1 MTVEHRLLPETPYR
15 SLDDYVAAG
24 GGSGLEALDRM
35 GATAA
40 IAEIRA
46 SGLRGRG
53 GAGFPTAIKLGGVA
67 SAVADRKFV
76 VANVSEGE
84 PGTFKDRWM
93 LQNNPYSLLEGI
105 TIAGMA
111 VGAEQVFIGIKHKHH
126 AAIDAL
132 ERAAVEMVDTGMIGQ
147 VQITIVR
154 GPDVYLFGEEKGM
167 LEVIEG
173 REAKPRLYPPYMNG
187 LFEAQGSP
195 LNPTSVNNAETLS
208 HLPNILARGAD
219 WFRSVGT
226 EQSSGTMIFALGGD
240 TTVNT
245 VVELALGT
253 PMREL
258 VEVHAGGT
266 LSGRPIKM
274 ITNGVSNRPIRAEHL
289 DIPLSYEGL
298 QSIGSGLGSAGFTLY
313 DDTICAVQAMGAYAA
328 FNARGSCGQCVPC
341 KVGTTELARRLIALS
356 EGRGGAQ
363 QMDEISGWVA
373 KVTDWNRCGLGA
385 GQQALVGGFI
395 EEYPDDIAMHLAG
408 EACES
413 DRKVDVPVIASWDQD
428 TGRFI
433 YYETPGYTEGLE
445 IPLDLTV

>member
-1 MTVEHRLLPETPYR
+1 MTVEHRLLPEAPFE
-15 SLDDYVAAG
+15 SLADYSGAG
-24 GGSGLEALDRM
+24 GGRGLEALDRM
-35 GATAA
+35 GPTDAL
-40 IAEIRA
+40 AEIRA

-67 SAVADRKFV
+67 AADAERKFV

-105 TIAGMA
+105 TVAGLIA
-111 VGAEQVFIGIKHKHH
+111 GAEQAFIAIKHKHH
-126 AAIDAL
+126 TAIDRI
-132 ERAAVEMVDTGMIGQ
+132 EQAAVEMVDAGMIGQ
-147 VQITIVR
+147 VPITIVR
-154 GPDVYLFGEEKGM
+154 GPDAYLFGEEKAM

-173 REAKPRLYPPYMNG
+173 NEPKPRLYPPYMRG
-187 LFEAQGSP
+187 LFETQGSP

-208 HLPNILARGAD
+208 HLPNILANGAA

-226 EQSSGTMIFALGGD
+226 EQSPGTMIFALGGD
-240 TTVNT
+240 TVVNA

-258 VEVHAGGT
+258 VEVHGGGLPAGR
-266 LSGRPIKM
+266 SIRM

-289 DIPLSYEGL
+289 DVPLSYEGL

-313 DDTICAVQAMGAYAA
+313 DETICPVQAIGAYAA

-341 KVGTTELARRLIALS
+341 KVGSTELARRLIALS

-363 QMDEISGWVA
+363 EMDEISGWVA

-385 GQQALVGGFI
+385 GQQMLVGGFI
-395 EEYPDDIAMHLAG
+395 EEYPNHIALHLG
-408 EACES
+408 GMPCES
-413 DRKVDVPVIASWDQD
+413 DRRVDVPVVADWDLR
-428 TGRFI
+428 TGRFV
-433 YYETPGYTEGLE
+433 YYETPGYAEGLD
-445 IPLDLTV
+445 IPLDIM

>member
-1 MTVEHRLLPETPYR
+1 MTTEHRLLPESPFR
-15 SLDDYVAAG
+15 SLDDYTAAG
-24 GGSGLEALDRM
+24 GGQGLEALDRV
-35 GATAA
+35 GPSDALG
-40 IAEIRA
+40 EIRS

-67 SAVADRKFV
+67 TSDAERKFV

-93 LQNNPYSLLEGI
+93 LQNNPYQLLEGI
-105 TIAGMA
+105 TIAGLMT
-111 VGAEQVFIGIKHKHH
+111 GAEQAFIAIKHKHH
-126 AAIDAL
+126 TAIDRL
-132 ERAAVEMVDTGMIGQ
+132 EQAAVEMVNAGMIGQ
-147 VQITIVR
+147 VPITIVR
-154 GPDVYLFGEEKGM
+154 GPDAYLFGEEKAM

-173 REAKPRLYPPYMNG
+173 NEPKPRLYPPYMQG
-187 LFEAQGSP
+187 LFETQGSP

-208 HLPNILARGAD
+208 HLPRILANGAD

-226 EQSSGTMIFALGGD
+226 EQSPGTMIFALGGD
-240 TTVNT
+240 TTANV
-245 VVELALGT
+245 VVELPLGT
-253 PMREL
+253 PMRDL
-258 VEVHAGGT
+258 VEIHGGGMPAGR
-266 LSGRPIKM
+266 SIKM

-289 DIPLSYEGL
+289 DVPLSYEGL
-298 QSIGSGLGSAGFTLY
+298 QSIESGLGSAGFTLY

-385 GQQALVGGFI
+385 GQQMLVGGFV
-395 EEYPDDIAMHLAG
+395 EEYPDDIAIHLG
-408 EACES
+408 GMPCES
-413 DRKVDVPVIASWDQD
+413 DRTVDVPVVADWDRE
-428 TGRFI
+428 TGRFV
-433 YYETPGYTEGLE
+433 YYETPGYSEGLE
-445 IPLDLTV
+445 IPLDIR